1 MRTLA
6 RTPLTSKPG
15 QFISVAEAAEYA
27 PSILADRPHDKMSG
41 RYSHLSTLETI
52 NAFISEGFGITSV
65 QAVRPREAAREG
77 FEKHLLRFSKLD
89 APTWD
94 DRVEI
99 INVNSHDGSAADLI
113 MLGVFRMA
121 CANGIIAGTQ
131 FESERIRHVGDAAS
145 QLRDAIAKVSGRFNE
160 ISGVVDHWKTI
171 TLKHDEYYE
180 FAERAQELILPKSE
194 GEPDTVRQLTGAPT
208 QLLRTQRVSDMGHDL
223 WTVFNVAQERIM
235 QGKYR
240 VTSQNMRGQIRRGSG
255 RAITSISRT
264 VDINR
269 KLWDIAAK
277 FAA

>member
-6 RTPLTSKPG
+6 RTPLKAKPG

-27 PSILADRPHDKMSG
+27 PSILADRPHDKMSS

-52 NAFISEGFGITSV
+52 NAFIAEGFGITSV

-77 FEKHLLRFSKLD
+77 YEKHLLRFSKLD
-89 APTWD
+89 APQWD

-99 INVNSHDGSAADLI
+99 INVNAHDGSAADMI

-131 FESERIRHVGDAAS
+131 FESERIRHVGDAAT
-145 QLRDAIAKVSGRFNE
+145 QLREAISKVSGRFNE

-171 TLKHDEYYE
+171 TLNHDEYYE
-180 FAERAQELILPKSE
+180 FAEQAQNLILPSE
-194 GEPDTVRQLTGAPT
+194 EGATRQMSGAPT
-208 QLLRTQRVSDMGHDL
+208 QLLRTQRASDMGRDL

-240 VTSQNMRGQIRRGSG
+240 VISENVRGQIRHGSG

-264 VDINR
+264 VEINR
-269 KLWDIAAK
+269 ALWDIAAK